1 MAIVRMNELLFSNNM
16 VVTTTSAPGLRAR
29 RKAETRGLLQS
40 AALRLFVEQGF
51 DATSVS
57 QIAEEVGVSHM
68 TFYRYF
74 PSKESVVLDD
84 DYDPLIAEVIAA
96 QPRDLPPVERV
107 RRALGAAMPEVF
119 AADRD
124 RLRVRVGLI
133 LATPSLRA
141 RYFEQSEALVALI
154 AEALSRTPRSRKPSS
169 PTFATR
175 VVAAACAAAM
185 TTAVLIWGERGGTG
199 DLPRLMDEAF
209 VALATECGR

>member
-1 MAIVRMNELLFSNNM
+1 MLLCSNVMIVTN
-16 VVTTTSAPGLRAR
+16 TSPLTLRER
-29 RKAETRGLLQS
+29 RRAETRELLQS
-40 AALRLFVEQGF
+40 AAFRLFVERGF

-57 QIAEEVGVSHM
+57 EITDDAGVSSM

-74 PSKESVVLDD
+74 PTKESVVLDD

-96 QPRDLPPVERV
+96 QPRDLAPVERV
-107 RRALGAAMPEVF
+107 RRAIGSAMPAVF

-124 RLRVRVGLI
+124 RLRLRVGLI

-141 RYFEQSEALVALI
+141 RYFEQNEALI
-154 AEALSRTPRSRKPSS
+154 ALIADALSRTPRGRKGAS
-169 PTFATR
+169 PKFATR

-185 TTAVLIWGERGGTG
+185 TTAVLTWGERGGSG

-209 VALATECGR
+209 VALAKECGR

>member
-1 MAIVRMNELLFSNNM
+1 M
-16 VVTTTSAPGLRAR
+16 VGSTTTGPRPTLREQ
-29 RKAETRGLLQS
+29 RKAETRRLLES
-40 AALRLFVEQGF
+40 AALRLFVAHGF

-74 PSKESVVLDD
+74 PTKESVVLDD
-84 DYDPLIAEVIAA
+84 DYDPLIADVIAA
-96 QPRDLPPVERV
+96 QPHDLPPVERV
-107 RRALGAAMPEVF
+107 RRALGAAMPEVV
-119 AADRD
+119 AADLD

-141 RYFEQSEALVALI
+141 SYFEQNQALVALI
-154 AEALSRTPRSRKPSS
+154 AEALSRRPRARRPSS
-169 PTFATR
+169 PTFAIR

-185 TTAVLIWGERGGTG
+185 TTAVLTWGEGGGQG
-199 DLPRLMDEAF
+199 DLPRLMDDAF